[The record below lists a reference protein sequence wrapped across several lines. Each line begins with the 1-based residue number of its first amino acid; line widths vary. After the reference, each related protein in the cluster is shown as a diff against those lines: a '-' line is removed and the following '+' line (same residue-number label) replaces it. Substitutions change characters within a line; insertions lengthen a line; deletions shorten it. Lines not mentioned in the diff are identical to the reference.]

1 MRRPTKDPIA
11 RRAILAIAGCRI
23 AIGVGVL
30 AAPRAAL
37 RALGFSEPNTQTL
50 ALARVAGSRDLAL
63 GALTVAARDDSRRLR
78 GVGIAA
84 IGVDAADAVT
94 FALASRQPG
103 FGLVGAGN
111 ALAGTAAALVGSWAW
126 RRLGRS

>member
-1 MRRPTKDPIA
+1 MPQRHSEPTA

-30 AAPRAAL
+30 AAPRPAL
-37 RALGFSEPNTQTL
+37 KALGFSEPGPQAL

-63 GALTVAARDDSRRLR
+63 GALTVAARDDLHRLR
-78 GVGIAA
+78 GAGLAA
-84 IGVDAADAVT
+84 IAVDSADAVT
-94 FALASRQPG
+94 FALASRLPG

-111 ALAGTAAALVGSWAW
+111 ALAGASAALLGGWAR
-126 RRLGRS
+126 RRL